1 MAASTKQRRNPPI
14 TPRLCKP
21 SGYGEHMSD
30 FLRSL
35 PPRPP
40 APIDQSRILSH
51 VATLITLFLV
61 IAALTIGRAVFIPIA
76 IAILLSFVLAPL
88 VRLLRRVR
96 VPRVPAVGLVVL
108 LASLV
113 LIGVAALIAQQ
124 FADLTKELPNYQTTI
139 SRKIDS
145 LKQMTSGG
153 GSFERA
159 ATALKNLGGQISEPN
174 SSPTQPGAKPSKPLP
189 ENAQKPVPVEV
200 HQPDP
205 LSLERLQYYA
215 GTILEPLAT
224 VGIVAVFVVFIL
236 FQREDLRDRFIRLV
250 GSHDLQRTT
259 AAMNDAARRLSRF
272 FLFQTAM
279 NASFGVIIAAGL
291 WFIGVP
297 SPFLCGALA
306 ALMRFVPYVG
316 SIVAAAVPIALAAAV
331 APGWTMMLEAA
342 ALFLIAEPIMGQIVE
357 PFLYGHSTG
366 ISPIAVIVSATFW
379 TWIWGPVG
387 LVLSTPLTV
396 CLVVLGRHVERL
408 EFLDVILGDAP
419 PLTPIQSFYQRV
431 LAADSSE
438 IAEQAEQFTKT
449 RSLIEYY
456 DEIAL
461 EALLMAQLDVRRG
474 TLESDRQGRIR
485 ETIDELI
492 QDLEQDD
499 VHTEAPENEDDRAA
513 MLPGEEH
520 SPGVSVLCI
529 GGRTPLDQAAADL
542 LAHLLRSEAGFAPR
556 VEPPETLTPAGLL
569 RLDMGNVDVVCLSYL
584 DADLSQAHVRF
595 AVRRLR
601 RRFPNAAVVTC
612 FWTAEEEP
620 QRMHQL
626 CEAAKADQCSTRFGQ
641 ALKIVREIGSG
652 ATTEKNAKPDAEPR
666 DRMLPPPALIAG
678 VA

>member
-1 MAASTKQRRNPPI
+1 
-14 TPRLCKP
+14 
-21 SGYGEHMSD
+21 MSD

-35 PPRPP
+35 PPRAP

-51 VATLITLFLV
+51 LATLIMLV
-61 IAALTIGRAVFIPIA
+61 LVVAALTIGRAVFIPIA

-108 LASLV
+108 LAFLV

-124 FADLTKELPNYQTTI
+124 FADLTRELPNYQTTI

-159 ATALKNLGGQISEPN
+159 ATALKNLGGQISEPGA
-174 SSPTQPGAKPSKPLP
+174 SPPQQLGAKPSKPAS

-215 GTILEPLAT
+215 GTVLEPLAT
-224 VGIVAVFVVFIL
+224 VGIVTVFVVFIL

-279 NASFGVIIAAGL
+279 NASFGVIVAAGL

-316 SIVAAAVPIALAAAV
+316 SIVAAAVPLALAAAV
-331 APGWTMMLEAA
+331 APDWTMMLETA
-342 ALFLIAEPIMGQIVE
+342 ALFLITEPIMGQIVE

-408 EFLDVILGDAP
+408 AFLDVILGDAP
-419 PLTPIQSFYQRV
+419 PLTPVQSFYQRV

-438 IAEQAEQFTKT
+438 IAEQAEQFIRT
-449 RSLIEYY
+449 RPLIDYY
-456 DEIAL
+456 DDIAL
-461 EALLMAQLDVRRG
+461 EALLMAQIDVRRG

-499 VHTEAPENEDDRAA
+499 VETDAPESGADSAA
-513 MLPGEEH
+513 APRRDEH
-520 SPGVSVLCI
+520 PKVAVLCI

-542 LAHLLRSEAGFAPR
+542 LAHLLRSEIGFTPR
-556 VEPPETLTPAGLL
+556 VEPPEALTPAGLL
-569 RLDMGNVDVVCLSYL
+569 RLDIGDVDVVCLSYL

-601 RRFPNAAVVTC
+601 RRFPNAAIVTC
-612 FWTAEEEP
+612 FWTADEDP
-620 QRMHQL
+620 QRMQQL

-641 ALKIVREIGSG
+641 AVKIIREIGSG
-652 ATTEKNAKPDAEPR
+652 AATDVNAKSGVKAR
-666 DRMLPPPALIAG
+666 DRMLPPPTLVAG
-678 VA
+678 AA